1 MPTLK
6 ELKNMLKA
14 AESAVEAEV
23 ESLFEEQDKV
33 EAPKAAVKT
42 EAAPDPAPVSA
53 EPVFEGNKPYGL
65 VDGIPGVKY
74 QQGGAYFNNVRKF
87 VRKE

>member
-6 ELKNMLKA
+6 ELKDMLKK
-14 AESAVEAEV
+14 AEAEVEAEV
-23 ESLFEEQDKV
+23 ESLFEDPGKA

-42 EAAPDPAPVSA
+42 ETVAEAPASVV
-53 EPVFEGNKPYGL
+53 EPMFNGNRPYGL

-74 QQGGAYFNNVRKF
+74 QQDGAYFNNVRKF